1 MKRKSTY
8 LLIISL
14 VFIIGLT
21 SVLTACGADGGNN
34 ADASKPSNP
43 TGDDNREPLTVEHI
57 TTKMLAG
64 TRDETEVHRFVT
76 NREGPRIVIV
86 GGTHGDEKAGW
97 SAALKLVKILD
108 SEEKRRDD
116 MCGEILIIPQV
127 NINADKAGKRY
138 LSTVDGV
145 AYSDLNRS
153 FPNGR
158 ESGAAAATIKI
169 SDAVI
174 EIIETFE
181 PDYVVDLHES
191 RKSWE
196 DGYLG
201 NSVISDN
208 EPFFIEDMLINYNDN
223 YIEEGEPDFIN
234 QPAVKDGSFSKYFS
248 AKYPDKVVFTIETNR
263 EYAGGTDTIAL
274 SVRVRQQLNILNS
287 MFDFAWHPERIEA

>member
-21 SVLTACGADGGNN
+21 SVLTACGE
-34 ADASKPSNP
+34 

-201 NSVISDN
+201 SSVISDN

-223 YIEEGEPDFIN
+223 YIEEGEPVFIN
-234 QPAVKDGSFSKYFS
+234 QPAVKNGSFSKYFS
-248 AKYPDKVVFTIETNR
+248 ARYPDKVVFTIETNR

>member
-1 MKRKSTY
+1 MKKKSTY

-21 SVLTACGADGGNN
+21 SVLTACGE
-34 ADASKPSNP
+34 

-234 QPAVKDGSFSKYFS
+234 QPAVKDGSVSKYFS

>member
-1 MKRKSTY
+1 MKKKSTY

-21 SVLTACGADGGNN
+21 SVLTACGE
-34 ADASKPSNP
+34 

-234 QPAVKDGSFSKYFS
+234 QPAVKNGSFSKYFS
-248 AKYPDKVVFTIETNR
+248 ARYPDKVVFTIETNR
-263 EYAGGTDTIAL
+263 EYAGGADTIAL

>member
-1 MKRKSTY
+1 MKKKSTY

-21 SVLTACGADGGNN
+21 SVLTACGANGGND

-97 SAALKLVKILD
+97 SAAMRLVSILD

-138 LSTVDGV
+138 FGKLV
-145 AYSDLNRS
+145 
-153 FPNGR
+153 
-158 ESGAAAATIKI
+158 GARAGSVEKMGLKNK
-169 SDAVI
+169 
-174 EIIETFE
+174 ET
-181 PDYVVDLHES
+181 
-191 RKSWE
+191 
-196 DGYLG
+196 
-201 NSVISDN
+201 
-208 EPFFIEDMLINYNDN
+208 
-223 YIEEGEPDFIN
+223 
-234 QPAVKDGSFSKYFS
+234 
-248 AKYPDKVVFTIETNR
+248 
-263 EYAGGTDTIAL
+263 
-274 SVRVRQQLNILNS
+274 
-287 MFDFAWHPERIEA
+287 ERCLRTKQRHRPKKKF

>member
-1 MKRKSTY
+1 MKKKSTY

-21 SVLTACGADGGNN
+21 SVLTACGE
-34 ADASKPSNP
+34 

-201 NSVISDN
+201 SSVISDN

-234 QPAVKDGSFSKYFS
+234 QPAVKNGSFSKYFS
-248 AKYPDKVVFTIETNR
+248 ARYPDKVVFTIETNR

>member
-1 MKRKSTY
+1 MKKKSTY

-21 SVLTACGADGGNN
+21 SVLTACGE
-34 ADASKPSNP
+34 

-145 AYSDLNRS
+145 AYSDFNRS

-234 QPAVKDGSFSKYFS
+234 QPAVKNGSFSKYFS
-248 AKYPDKVVFTIETNR
+248 ARYPDKVVFTIETNR

>member
-1 MKRKSTY
+1 MKKKSTY

-21 SVLTACGADGGNN
+21 SVLTACGE
-34 ADASKPSNP
+34 

-263 EYAGGTDTIAL
+263 EYAGGADTIAL

>member
-1 MKRKSTY
+1 MKKKSTY

-21 SVLTACGADGGNN
+21 SVLTACGE
-34 ADASKPSNP
+34 

-153 FPNGR
+153 FPTGR
-158 ESGAAAATIKI
+158 ESGAAAATIRI

-263 EYAGGTDTIAL
+263 EYAGGADTIAL

>member
-21 SVLTACGADGGNN
+21 SVLTACGE
-34 ADASKPSNP
+34 

-127 NINADKAGKRY
+127 NINADKAGNRY

-234 QPAVKDGSFSKYFS
+234 QPAVKNGSFSKYFS
-248 AKYPDKVVFTIETNR
+248 ARYPDKVVFTIETNR

>member
-1 MKRKSTY
+1 MKKKSTY

-21 SVLTACGADGGNN
+21 SVLTACGE
-34 ADASKPSNP
+34 

-138 LSTVDGV
+138 LPTVDGV

-201 NSVISDN
+201 SSVISDN

-234 QPAVKDGSFSKYFS
+234 QPAVKNGSFSKYFS
-248 AKYPDKVVFTIETNR
+248 ARYPDKVVFTIETNR

>member
-1 MKRKSTY
+1 MKKKSTY

-21 SVLTACGADGGNN
+21 SVLTACGE
-34 ADASKPSNP
+34 

-234 QPAVKDGSFSKYFS
+234 QPAVKNGSFSKYFS
-248 AKYPDKVVFTIETNR
+248 ARYPDKVVFTIETNR

>member
-21 SVLTACGADGGNN
+21 SVLTACGE
-34 ADASKPSNP
+34 

-153 FPNGR
+153 FPIGR
-158 ESGAAAATIKI
+158 ESSATAATIRI

-196 DGYLG
+196 DEYLG

-223 YIEEGEPDFIN
+223 YIEEGEPKFIN
-234 QPAVKDGSFSKYFS
+234 QPAVKNGSFSKYFS
-248 AKYPDKVVFTIETNR
+248 ARYPDKVVFTIETNR

>member
-1 MKRKSTY
+1 MKKKSTY

-21 SVLTACGADGGNN
+21 SVLTACGE
-34 ADASKPSNP
+34 

-158 ESGAAAATIKI
+158 ESGAAAATIRI

-201 NSVISDN
+201 SSVISDN

-234 QPAVKDGSFSKYFS
+234 QPAVKNGSFSKYFS
-248 AKYPDKVVFTIETNR
+248 ARYPDKVVFTIETNR
-263 EYAGGTDTIAL
+263 EYAGGADTIAL

>member
-1 MKRKSTY
+1 MKKKSTY

-21 SVLTACGADGGNN
+21 SVLTACGE
-34 ADASKPSNP
+34 

-97 SAALKLVKILD
+97 SAALRLVSILD

-234 QPAVKDGSFSKYFS
+234 QPAVKNGSFSKYFS
-248 AKYPDKVVFTIETNR
+248 ARYPDKVVFTIETNR

>member
-1 MKRKSTY
+1 MKKKSTY

-21 SVLTACGADGGNN
+21 SVLTACGE
-34 ADASKPSNP
+34 

-145 AYSDLNRS
+145 AYSDFNRS

-248 AKYPDKVVFTIETNR
+248 ARYPDKVVFTIETNR

>member
-21 SVLTACGADGGNN
+21 SVLTACGE
-34 ADASKPSNP
+34 

-234 QPAVKDGSFSKYFS
+234 QPAVKNGSFSKYFS
-248 AKYPDKVVFTIETNR
+248 ARYPDKVVFTIETNR

>member
-21 SVLTACGADGGNN
+21 SVLTACGE
-34 ADASKPSNP
+34 

-158 ESGAAAATIKI
+158 ESGAAAATIRI

-248 AKYPDKVVFTIETNR
+248 ARYPDKVVFTIETNR

>member
-1 MKRKSTY
+1 MKKKSTY

-21 SVLTACGADGGNN
+21 SVLTACGE
-34 ADASKPSNP
+34 

-158 ESGAAAATIKI
+158 ESGAAAATIRI

-196 DGYLG
+196 DEYLG

-223 YIEEGEPDFIN
+223 YIEEGEPKFTN
-234 QPAVKDGSFSKYFS
+234 QPAVKKGSFSKYFS

-263 EYAGGTDTIAL
+263 EYAGGADTIAL

>member
-21 SVLTACGADGGNN
+21 SVLTACGE
-34 ADASKPSNP
+34 

-263 EYAGGTDTIAL
+263 EYAGGADTIAL

>member
-1 MKRKSTY
+1 MKKKSTY

-21 SVLTACGADGGNN
+21 SVLTACGE
-34 ADASKPSNP
+34 

-153 FPNGR
+153 FPIGR
-158 ESGAAAATIKI
+158 ESSATAATIRI
-169 SDAVI
+169 SNAVI

-234 QPAVKDGSFSKYFS
+234 QPAVKNGSFSKYFS
-248 AKYPDKVVFTIETNR
+248 ARYPDKVVFTIETNR
-263 EYAGGTDTIAL
+263 EYAGGADTIAL

>member
-21 SVLTACGADGGNN
+21 SVLTACGE
-34 ADASKPSNP
+34 

-234 QPAVKDGSFSKYFS
+234 QPAVKNGSFSKYFS
-248 AKYPDKVVFTIETNR
+248 ARYPDKVVYTIETNR

>member
-21 SVLTACGADGGNN
+21 SVLTACGE
-34 ADASKPSNP
+34 

-145 AYSDLNRS
+145 AYSDFNRS

-234 QPAVKDGSFSKYFS
+234 QPAVKNGSFSKYFS
-248 AKYPDKVVFTIETNR
+248 ARYPDKVVFTIETNR

>member
-21 SVLTACGADGGNN
+21 SVLTACGE
-34 ADASKPSNP
+34 

-145 AYSDLNRS
+145 AYSDFNRS

-248 AKYPDKVVFTIETNR
+248 ARYPDKVVFTIETNR

>member
-1 MKRKSTY
+1 MKKKSTY

-21 SVLTACGADGGNN
+21 SVLTACGE
-34 ADASKPSNP
+34 

-145 AYSDLNRS
+145 AYSDFNRS

-234 QPAVKDGSFSKYFS
+234 QPAVKNGSFSKYFS
-248 AKYPDKVVFTIETNR
+248 ARYPDKVVYTIETNR

>member
-1 MKRKSTY
+1 MKKKSTY

-21 SVLTACGADGGNN
+21 SVLTACGE
-34 ADASKPSNP
+34 

-138 LSTVDGV
+138 LPTVDGV

-234 QPAVKDGSFSKYFS
+234 QPAVKNGSFSKYFS
-248 AKYPDKVVFTIETNR
+248 ARYPDKVVFTIETNR

>member
-1 MKRKSTY
+1 MKKKSTY

-21 SVLTACGADGGNN
+21 SVLTACGE
-34 ADASKPSNP
+34 

-158 ESGAAAATIKI
+158 ESGAAAATIRI

-234 QPAVKDGSFSKYFS
+234 QPAVKNGSFSKYFS
-248 AKYPDKVVFTIETNR
+248 ARYPDKVVFTIETNR
-263 EYAGGTDTIAL
+263 EYAGGADTIAL

>member
-1 MKRKSTY
+1 
-8 LLIISL
+8 
-14 VFIIGLT
+14 
-21 SVLTACGADGGNN
+21 
-34 ADASKPSNP
+34 
-43 TGDDNREPLTVEHI
+43 
-57 TTKMLAG
+57 
-64 TRDETEVHRFVT
+64 
-76 NREGPRIVIV
+76 
-86 GGTHGDEKAGW
+86 
-97 SAALKLVKILD
+97 
-108 SEEKRRDD
+108 

-138 LSTVDGV
+138 LPTVDGV

-248 AKYPDKVVFTIETNR
+248 ARYPDKVVFTIETNR

>member
-1 MKRKSTY
+1 MKKKSTY

-21 SVLTACGADGGNN
+21 SVLTACGE
-34 ADASKPSNP
+34 

-223 YIEEGEPDFIN
+223 YIEEGEPEFIN
-234 QPAVKDGSFSKYFS
+234 QPAVKEGSFSKYFS

-263 EYAGGTDTIAL
+263 EYAGGADTIAL

>member
-1 MKRKSTY
+1 
-8 LLIISL
+8 
-14 VFIIGLT
+14 
-21 SVLTACGADGGNN
+21 
-34 ADASKPSNP
+34 
-43 TGDDNREPLTVEHI
+43 
-57 TTKMLAG
+57 MLAG

-234 QPAVKDGSFSKYFS
+234 QPAVKNGSFSKYFS
-248 AKYPDKVVFTIETNR
+248 ARYPDKVVFTIETNR

>member
-1 MKRKSTY
+1 MKKKSTY

-21 SVLTACGADGGNN
+21 SVLTACGE
-34 ADASKPSNP
+34 

-145 AYSDLNRS
+145 AYSDFNRS

-201 NSVISDN
+201 SSVISDN

-234 QPAVKDGSFSKYFS
+234 QPAVKNGSFSKYFS
-248 AKYPDKVVFTIETNR
+248 ARYPDKVVFTIETNR

>member
-1 MKRKSTY
+1 MKKKSTY

-21 SVLTACGADGGNN
+21 SVLTACGE
-34 ADASKPSNP
+34 

-145 AYSDLNRS
+145 AYSDFNRS

-234 QPAVKDGSFSKYFS
+234 QPAVKNGSFSKYFS
-248 AKYPDKVVFTIETNR
+248 ARYTDKVVFTIETNR

>member
-1 MKRKSTY
+1 MKKKSTY

-21 SVLTACGADGGNN
+21 SVLTACGE
-34 ADASKPSNP
+34 

-145 AYSDLNRS
+145 AYSDFNRS

-263 EYAGGTDTIAL
+263 EYAGGADTIAL